1 MIKRIKQ
8 YTPDSKQEF
17 LFNRDDFRNYVENW
31 ESEFLRGISTLAV
44 LAVIESSEPTGM
56 HGYAILNELKNRTND
71 KLILEEGNL
80 YPTLKKLKDAN
91 ILTTT
96 DSYEGKRKKINYHLS
111 NPYGQ
116 HVLNHLNGVYAR
128 MIESMSG
135 LFKIDVHLQNEFF
148 YCPNCTFRY
157 SREDLEKDQRYCSA
171 CGFPIGEEI
180 ERLVSGGN

>member
-116 HVLNHLNGVYAR
+116 QVLNHLNGVYAR
-128 MIESMSG
+128 M
-135 LFKIDVHLQNEFF
+135 
-148 YCPNCTFRY
+148 
-157 SREDLEKDQRYCSA
+157 
-171 CGFPIGEEI
+171 
-180 ERLVSGGN
+180 